1 MSDKTVLFTGY
12 RMAHPLE
19 HNITVKIQT
28 TPNTNPGNALKYAI
42 QSLQTDLHE
51 LKNNFEQQIY
61 KQKESSMNY

>member
-1 MSDKTVLFTGY
+1 
-12 RMAHPLE
+12 MAHPLE

-28 TPNTNPGNALKYAI
+28 TQNANPGNALKYSI
-42 QSLQTDLHE
+42 QTLKTDLNE